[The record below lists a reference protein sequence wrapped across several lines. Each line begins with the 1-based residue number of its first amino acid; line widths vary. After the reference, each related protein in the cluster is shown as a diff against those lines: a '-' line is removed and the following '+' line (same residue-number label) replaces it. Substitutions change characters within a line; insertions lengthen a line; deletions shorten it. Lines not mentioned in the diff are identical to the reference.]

1 MTWFQRQDDR
11 LALEQQVIAALVSEG
26 WAKNVTWHI
35 DEEQGTARVDIDL
48 LAGKKWWEA
57 KVVYPFIYPYAPP
70 QVIPRE
76 DAKWSSHQWGRG
88 ELCLEIRADNWHPRL
103 TGGDM
108 VHSARK
114 LLETESTLDEAGA
127 PLEVLSDHR
136 FTEGQR
142 LSWELMRLVLT
153 DELIAEVERR
163 ENVVSLLELSR
174 VEYDLSWVFTGIALI
189 GDTKFDTWT
198 DGGVPKQFDTY
209 GVGIGRIA
217 KLEEGDQRHLALTN
231 ADCAPA
237 DVWERFSDIPFD
249 SPKVVVGILNG
260 MVLAKFLGTEKV
272 FEVAS
277 VPMDN
282 QQRTPVRNDTVIGKR
297 VAIVGCG
304 SMGSKVAASL
314 VRCGVSKF
322 LLLDGDVLKPGNLVR
337 NELDWFAVGA
347 HKVDGVVNRLRAI
360 NPKVDVESWKGR
372 LDGHTSTARILNALE
387 KLGQCDLIVET
398 SGSGQGFSVAAA
410 VAAQEQIPMVWGRV
424 FGGGYGGY
432 IVRSRPGIEH
442 AALDVRHQLYV
453 AMTDPEL
460 PKPPDDSDIDYGS
473 EHDEQAMIADDA
485 DVSVI
490 SANLSRMALD
500 TLRPSDQ
507 SDYPESAYLIGLRQ
521 EWIFEAPFET
531 RAVTLPRIAQETA
544 ND

>member
-1 MTWFQRQDDR
+1 MWFQPLGGR
-11 LALEQQVIAALVSEG
+11 LAQEQQAIAALVAEG
-26 WAKNVTWHI
+26 WVKNVTWHI
-35 DEEQGTARVDIDL
+35 DEVQGTASVDVDF
-48 LAGKKWWEA
+48 LAGEKWWKA

-76 DAKWSSHQWGRG
+76 EAKWSSHQWGRG
-88 ELCLEIRADNWHPRL
+88 ELCLEIRADNWHPSL

-108 VHSARK
+108 IRSARK
-114 LLETESTLDEAGA
+114 LLETESKLDDTGI

-142 LSWELMRLVLT
+142 LSWELIRLVLT

-163 ENVVSLLELSR
+163 DNVVSLLELSR
-174 VEYDLSWVFTGIALI
+174 VEYDLSYVFTGIALI
-189 GDTKFDTWT
+189 GDTNFDAWT
-198 DGGVPKQFDTY
+198 DGGVPKQFNTY
-209 GVGIGRIA
+209 GVSIGRIA
-217 KLEEGDQRHLALTN
+217 KLEKGDERYLALTN
-231 ADCAPA
+231 ADLAPA
-237 DVWERFSDIPFD
+237 DVWQHFSDIPID
-249 SPKVVVGILNG
+249 GPKVVVGILNG
-260 MVLAKFLGTEKV
+260 KVLAKFLGTDTV

-282 QQRTPVRNDTVIGKR
+282 QQRAPVRNDAVISKR

-314 VRCGVSKF
+314 VRCGVSRF
-322 LLLDGDVLKPGNLVR
+322 LLFDGDVLKPGNLVR

-360 NPKVDVESWKGR
+360 SPKVDVDSWKGR

-410 VAAQEQIPMVWGRV
+410 VAAQKQIPMVWGRV

-432 IVRSRPGIEH
+432 VVRSRPGIEYPP
-442 AALDVRHQLYV
+442 LDVRHQLYV
-453 AMTDPEL
+453 AMTDPAL

-473 EHDEQAMIADDA
+473 ERDEQAMIADDA

-490 SANLSRMALD
+490 SAHLSRMALD

-521 EWIFEAPFET
+521 EWIFGAPFET
-531 RAVTLPRIAQETA
+531 RAVTLPRIARESA
-544 ND
+544 DD

>member
-1 MTWFQRQDDR
+1 MWFQQLADR
-11 LALEQQVIAALVSEG
+11 LALEQQVIAALVAEG
-26 WAKNVTWHI
+26 WVKHVTWHI
-35 DEEQGTARVDIDL
+35 DEAQGTVRVDLDL
-48 LAGKKWWEA
+48 LAGEKWWEA
-57 KVVYPFIYPYAPP
+57 KVAYPFIYPYAPP

-76 DAKWSSHQWGRG
+76 EAKWSSHQWGRG
-88 ELCLEIRADNWHPRL
+88 ELCLEIRADNWHPGL
-103 TGGDM
+103 TGSDM
-108 VHSARK
+108 VRSARK
-114 LLETESTLDEAGA
+114 LLETESTLDDTGA

-142 LSWELMRLVLT
+142 LSWELIRLVLT
-153 DELIAEVERR
+153 DELIVEVERR
-163 ENVVSLLELSR
+163 DNVVSLLELSR

-189 GDTKFDTWT
+189 GDANFDAWT
-198 DGGVPKQFDTY
+198 DGGVPQQFSTY
-209 GVGIGRIA
+209 GVSIGRIA
-217 KLEEGDQRHLALTN
+217 KLEEGDERHLALAN
-231 ADCAPA
+231 PDLAPA
-237 DVWERFSDIPFD
+237 EVWRHFSDIPID
-249 SPKVVVGILNG
+249 GPKMVVGILNG
-260 MVLAKFLGTEKV
+260 KVLAKFLGTEKA

-282 QQRTPVRNDTVIGKR
+282 QQRAPVRNDAVIGKR

-314 VRCGVSKF
+314 VRCGVSHF
-322 LLLDGDVLKPGNLVR
+322 LLFDGDVLKPGNLVR

-347 HKVDGVVNRLRAI
+347 HKVDGAVNRMRAI
-360 NPKVDVESWKGR
+360 NPKVDVDCWKGQ
-372 LDGHTSTARILNALE
+372 LDGHTSTARILDAVE

-398 SGSGQGFSVAAA
+398 SGSGQGYSVAAA
-410 VAAQEQIPMVWGRV
+410 VAVQKQVPMVWGRV

-442 AALDVRHQLYV
+442 PPLDVRHQLYV
-453 AMTDPEL
+453 AMTDPAL
-460 PKPPDDSDIDYGS
+460 PKPPDDSDVDYGS

-490 SANLSRMALD
+490 SAHLSRMALD
-500 TLRPSDQ
+500 TLRPADQ

-531 RAVTLPRIAQETA
+531 RAVTLPRIARESA

>member
-1 MTWFQRQDDR
+1 MWFQPPGGR
-11 LALEQQVIAALVSEG
+11 LAQEQQVIAALVSEG
-26 WAKNVTWHI
+26 WVKSVTWHI
-35 DEEQGTARVDIDL
+35 DEVQGTARVDVDF

-76 DAKWSSHQWGRG
+76 EAKWSSHQWGRG
-88 ELCLEIRADNWHPRL
+88 ELCLEIRADNWHPAL
-103 TGGDM
+103 TAGDM
-108 VHSARK
+108 VRSARK
-114 LLETESTLDEAGA
+114 LLETESTLDERGA
-127 PLEVLSDHR
+127 PLEVLRDHR

-163 ENVVSLLELSR
+163 DNVVSLLELSR

-189 GDTKFDTWT
+189 GDTNFDEWI
-198 DGGVPKQFDTY
+198 DGGVPKQFRTY
-209 GVGIGRIA
+209 GVSIGRIA
-217 KLEEGDQRHLALTN
+217 KLEEGDERHLALTN
-231 ADCAPA
+231 ADCVPA
-237 DVWERFSDIPFD
+237 DVWQHFSDIPFG

-260 MVLAKFLGTEKV
+260 KVLAKFLGTETV

-282 QQRTPVRNDTVIGKR
+282 QQRIPIRNDAVTGKR

-314 VRCGVSKF
+314 VRCGVSNF
-322 LLLDGDVLKPGNLVR
+322 LLFDGDVLKPGNLVR

-347 HKVDGVVNRLRAI
+347 HKVDGVVHRLRAI
-360 NPKVDVESWKGR
+360 NPKVEVEIWKGR
-372 LDGHTSTARILNALE
+372 LDGHFSTAMILNALE

-410 VAAQEQIPMVWGRV
+410 VATKEQIPMVWGRV

-442 AALDVRHQLYV
+442 PPLDVRHQLYV
-453 AMTDPEL
+453 AMTDPAL

-473 EHDEQAMIADDA
+473 GQDEQAMIADDA

-490 SANLSRMALD
+490 SAHLSRIALD

-531 RAVTLPRIAQETA
+531 RAVTLPRIAQESA
-544 ND
+544 DD

>member
-1 MTWFQRQDDR
+1 MWFQPPGGR
-11 LALEQQVIAALVSEG
+11 LAQEQQAIAALVAEG
-26 WAKNVTWHI
+26 WVKNVTWHI
-35 DEEQGTARVDIDL
+35 DEVQGTASVDVDF
-48 LAGKKWWEA
+48 LAGEKWWEA

-76 DAKWSSHQWGRG
+76 EAKWSSHQWGRG
-88 ELCLEIRADNWHPRL
+88 ELCLEIRADNWHPSL

-108 VHSARK
+108 VRSARK
-114 LLETESTLDEAGA
+114 LLETESKLDSTGM

-142 LSWELMRLVLT
+142 LSWELIRLVLT
-153 DELIAEVERR
+153 DELISEVERR
-163 ENVVSLLELSR
+163 DNVVSLLELSR
-174 VEYDLSWVFTGIALI
+174 VEYDLSYVFTGIALI
-189 GDTKFDTWT
+189 GDTNFDAWT
-198 DGGVPKQFDTY
+198 DGGVPKQFNTY
-209 GVGIGRIA
+209 GVSIGRIA
-217 KLEEGDQRHLALTN
+217 KLEKGDERYLALTN
-231 ADCAPA
+231 ADLAPA
-237 DVWERFSDIPFD
+237 DVWQHFSDIPID
-249 SPKVVVGILNG
+249 GPKVVVGILNG
-260 MVLAKFLGTEKV
+260 KVLAKFLGTDTV

-282 QQRTPVRNDTVIGKR
+282 QQRAPVRNDAVISKR

-314 VRCGVSKF
+314 VRCGVSRF
-322 LLLDGDVLKPGNLVR
+322 LLFDGDVLKPGNLVR

-360 NPKVDVESWKGR
+360 NPKVDVDSWKGR

-410 VAAQEQIPMVWGRV
+410 VAAQKQIPMVWGRV

-432 IVRSRPGIEH
+432 VVRSRPGIEYPP
-442 AALDVRHQLYV
+442 LDVRHQLYV
-453 AMTDPEL
+453 AMTDPAL

-473 EHDEQAMIADDA
+473 ERDEQAMIADDA

-490 SANLSRMALD
+490 SAHLSRMALD

-507 SDYPESAYLIGLRQ
+507 SDYPDSAYLIGLRQ
-521 EWIFEAPFET
+521 EWIFGAPFET
-531 RAVTLPRIAQETA
+531 RAVTLPRIAQESA
-544 ND
+544 DD

>member
-1 MTWFQRQDDR
+1 MWVRRLADR
-11 LALEQQVIAALVSEG
+11 LVQEQEVILALVAEG
-26 WAKNVTWHI
+26 WVKNVTWHI
-35 DEEQGTARVDIDL
+35 DEERGTARVDIDL
-48 LAGKKWWEA
+48 LAGEKWWET

-70 QVIPRE
+70 QVMPRE
-76 DAKWSSHQWGRG
+76 EAKWSSHQWGHG
-88 ELCLEIRADNWHPRL
+88 ELCLEIRADNWHPSL

-108 VHSARK
+108 LRSARK
-114 LLETESTLDEAGA
+114 LLETESTLDDIGA

-136 FTEGQR
+136 FTEGQH

-153 DELIAEVERR
+153 DELIAEVGRR
-163 ENVVSLLELSR
+163 DNVVSLLELAR
-174 VEYDLSWVFTGIALI
+174 VEYDQSWVFTGTALI
-189 GDTKFDTWT
+189 GDTNFDEWA
-198 DGGVPKQFDTY
+198 DRGVPKQFRTD

-217 KLEEGDQRHLALTN
+217 KLEEGDKRHLALTN
-231 ADCAPA
+231 SDCVPS
-237 DVWERFSDIPFD
+237 DVWKHFSNIPFD
-249 SPKVVVGILNG
+249 SPKVVVGILNKK
-260 MVLAKFLGTEKV
+260 VLAKFLGTEKV
-272 FEVAS
+272 FEIAS

-282 QQRTPVRNDTVIGKR
+282 QQRTPVRNDALIGKR

-314 VRCGVSKF
+314 VRCGVSNF

-360 NPKVDVESWKGR
+360 NPKVEVESWKGR
-372 LDGHTSTARILNALE
+372 LDGHISTARILIALE

-410 VAAQEQIPMVWGRV
+410 VAAQEQRPMVWGRV

-442 AALDVRHQLYV
+442 PALDVRHQLYV

-490 SANLSRMALD
+490 SAHLSRMALD

-507 SDYPESAYLIGLRQ
+507 SDYSESAYLIGLRQ

-531 RAVTLPRIAQETA
+531 RAVTLPRIDQGTA